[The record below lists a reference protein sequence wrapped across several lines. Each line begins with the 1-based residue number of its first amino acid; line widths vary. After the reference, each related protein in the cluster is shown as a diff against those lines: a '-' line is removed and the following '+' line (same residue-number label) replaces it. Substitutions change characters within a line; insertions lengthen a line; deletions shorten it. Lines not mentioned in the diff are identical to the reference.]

1 MHVQFL
7 NTQSKYSLQIYKAHL
22 TEALELAWESI
33 PAFSRGALKNVQ
45 PELSLSFVGP
55 RQMKKI
61 NLEARSVNETTDVLS
76 FPLHEFS
83 EGKTPAVLDAAALF
97 PLDESAAMAKFTSEQ
112 PSPAAPPELAI
123 NLGDIVICP
132 ERATAQ
138 ATEYGHS
145 FERELIFLALHG
157 FLHLV
162 GFDHAEA
169 AGEKKM
175 RKLQSSLMDKLGL
188 SVAETAVD
196 RVLQPGPQAEL
207 VSANAQIATPKGFKS
222 GFVAIVGRPNAGKST
237 LLNQLSGEYL
247 AITSHK
253 AQTTRTN
260 IRCIIDTDKAQCI
273 FIDTPGLHS
282 PKHKLGSFMM
292 DGALGAI
299 KDSDVVLF
307 IMDASKRFLTKHEL
321 ELAKQAEA
329 AGRPVLLAINKID
342 LVDKPELLP
351 LIKRIAKEVNFTAIV
366 PISAL
371 KGDGSALLLEEII
384 KCLPEGPRFYAQ
396 EDYTDQ
402 TERQLAAELIR
413 EKILRFTNQEI
424 PHGTGVIITSFEE
437 DFLDGTDDEYARSF
451 VKIQAD
457 ILCERETHK
466 IILIGKNGSMLKRI
480 GSSARISIEEMLG
493 CKVFLELF
501 VKVRPD
507 WRNRPS
513 ILGELG
519 YQMPQEEK
527 SPRKKN

>member
-7 NTQSKYSLQIYKAHL
+7 NTQSKYSLQIYKTHL
-22 TEALELAWESI
+22 TEALELAWESM
-33 PAFSRGALKNVQ
+33 PASSKGALKNVQ

-61 NLEARSVNETTDVLS
+61 NQEARSVNETTDVLS

-83 EGKTPAVLDAAALF
+83 EGKTPFVLDAAALY
-97 PLDESAAMAKFTSEQ
+97 PVDEAAAMADFSSARPQ
-112 PSPAAPPELAI
+112 QGAAGAQAI

-132 ERATAQ
+132 ERAVAQ

-157 FLHLV
+157 FLHLL
-162 GFDHAEA
+162 GFDHTEPSAER
-169 AGEKKM
+169 KM
-175 RKLQSSLMDKLGL
+175 RKLQSTMMDKLGL
-188 SVAETAVD
+188 SVAETTADAAPLKSSASESAAV
-196 RVLQPGPQAEL
+196 
-207 VSANAQIATPKGFKS
+207 STQILTPPGFKS

-307 IMDASKRFLTKHEL
+307 IMDASKRFLTRHEL

-342 LVDKPELLP
+342 LIDKPELLP
-351 LIKRIAKEVNFTAIV
+351 LIQRIAKEVNFKAIV

-371 KGDGSALLLEEII
+371 KGDGSTLLLDEII
-384 KCLPEGPRFYAQ
+384 KCLPEGPRFYSQ
-396 EDYTDQ
+396 DDYTDQ

-424 PHGTGVIITSFEE
+424 PHGTGVIITSFDE
-437 DFLDGTDDEYARSF
+437 DFLEGAGDEYARSL

-466 IILIGKNGSMLKRI
+466 IILIGKSGSMLKRI
-480 GSSARISIEEMLG
+480 GSSARISIEQMLG

-513 ILGELG
+513 ILSELG
-519 YQMPQEEK
+519 YQMAPEEK
-527 SPRKKN
+527 TPRKKN